1 MADINGGQRFAGR
14 TDFIRQYLSIIFL
27 KLGINQNHLIFAAD
41 DFRGNREDTFSPGL
55 YTSSDSGAAAVTKEA
70 PIRAL
75 NTSEVRIAEVM
86 VLSFLQVNR

>member
-55 YTSSDSGAAAVTKEA
+55 YTSSDRCGGSNKRSPHQGAEY
-70 PIRAL
+70 
-75 NTSEVRIAEVM
+75 
-86 VLSFLQVNR
+86 Q

>member
-41 DFRGNREDTFSPGL
+41 DFRGNREDTFFAGVIHFQRQRCGGSNKRSPHQ
-55 YTSSDSGAAAVTKEA
+55 GAEY
-70 PIRAL
+70 
-75 NTSEVRIAEVM
+75 
-86 VLSFLQVNR
+86 Q